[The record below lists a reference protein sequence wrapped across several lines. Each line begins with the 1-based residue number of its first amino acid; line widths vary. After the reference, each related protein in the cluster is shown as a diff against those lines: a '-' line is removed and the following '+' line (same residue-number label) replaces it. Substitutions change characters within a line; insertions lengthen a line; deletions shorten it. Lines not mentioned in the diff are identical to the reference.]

1 MSEANPPCAPAPL
14 RLNLKIKTNP
24 YPRFTFRFSRS
35 LYPKFAHQRLSMDSS
50 TVGLVISVIALLV
63 ALFVYFQTK
72 SWKEDKPPED
82 SFTTRPLQLQAY
94 ERLVLLCERISL
106 PSLISRVSQ
115 PGLSAREMQMFLIE
129 SIKQEYEYNISQ
141 QVYVS
146 TIAWDAVRNLRDQN
160 MLIINQIASILP
172 ADAKASDL
180 NKQLL
185 EVLMNQQDHVLH
197 SIVLETLNFEAKQ
210 LMK

>member
-1 MSEANPPCAPAPL
+1 MNS
-14 RLNLKIKTNP
+14 K
-24 YPRFTFRFSRS
+24 
-35 LYPKFAHQRLSMDSS
+35 MDTS
-50 TVGLVISVIALLV
+50 TVSLIISVVALLV

-72 SWKEDKPPED
+72 SWKDDTPPED

-115 PGLSAREMQMFLIE
+115 PGLSAREMQLFLIE

-146 TIAWDAVRNLRDQN
+146 VIAWNAVRNLRDQN
-160 MLIINQIASILP
+160 MLIINQISSILP

-185 EVLMNQQDHVLH
+185 EVLMNQQDKVLH
-197 SIVLETLNFEAKQ
+197 TIVLETLNFEAKQ
-210 LMK
+210 LLKR